1 MEKILLTGATGFVG
15 RQILK
20 QLENKGHQITIVV
33 KPNWEN
39 RISINKALTK
49 IIEVDDIFSQT
60 SKWWEKKLTG
70 ISTII
75 HTAWY
80 AEPGLYLNS
89 IKNEECF
96 LGTVQLATAAKNKN
110 VKRFVGLGSC
120 IEYNISNKHLSIDTP
135 LLPKTLYSKAKVN
148 TFNCLTN
155 LFDNT
160 TTSFLWCRLF
170 YLFGEGEDPR
180 RFYSFLH
187 QTLKNGEAANLTN
200 GNQVRDFIDVKIAA
214 KMIIKG
220 TFSSTVGPAN
230 ICTGKG
236 KTIRKIAEEIADIY
250 GRRDLLNFGAR
261 PDNLVDPKYVIGVPT
276 FKI

>member
-15 RQILK
+15 KQILK

-39 RISINKALTK
+39 RISINEALTK

-60 SKWWEKKLTG
+60 SKWWEKNLTG

-135 LLPKTLYSKAKVN
+135 LLPKTLYRSSKP
-148 TFNCLTN
+148 T
-155 LFDNT
+155 LFCRTHDRA
-160 TTSFLWCRLF
+160 FWWCQAI
-170 YLFGEGEDPR
+170 
-180 RFYSFLH
+180 S
-187 QTLKNGEAANLTN
+187 
-200 GNQVRDFIDVKIAA
+200 
-214 KMIIKG
+214 
-220 TFSSTVGPAN
+220 
-230 ICTGKG
+230 
-236 KTIRKIAEEIADIY
+236 KT
-250 GRRDLLNFGAR
+250 
-261 PDNLVDPKYVIGVPT
+261 
-276 FKI
+276 